1 MVSCGAPLPSLR
13 YMYMKLTYA
22 NTDFEVNAGSAFVPT
37 DTSRL
42 LIECALKEIAEGD
55 RVLDL
60 GCGSG
65 VVGLVIAQ
73 LKNLPL
79 VWLSDVHEESRA
91 SVELNFRSVGQGCEF
106 RAGDLFEPWNGERFD
121 VIVDDVSGVSEPLAN
136 HSRWFQGVPC
146 ASGIDG
152 ADLVTRVI
160 ENAPRFLNPD
170 GRLIFPTISLSNV
183 SRIVETARTHFG
195 CVTNL
200 GSIQWPLPQELLI
213 QRELLESLESKG
225 AITLIRKFGMLLGRT
240 EILLA
245 R

>member
-1 MVSCGAPLPSLR
+1 
-13 YMYMKLTYA
+13 MKLTYA
-22 NTDFEVNAGSAFVPT
+22 NAEFEVDAGSAFVPT

-42 LIECALKEIAEGD
+42 LIESAIKEIAEGD

-73 LKNLPL
+73 LKKLPF
-79 VWLSDVHEESRA
+79 VWLSDIHEESRA
-91 SVELNFRSVGQGCEF
+91 PVEHNFRSARQGCEF

-121 VIVDDVSGVSEPLAN
+121 VIVDDVSGVSEPLAQ

-160 ENAPRFLNPD
+160 ESAPRFLNSG

-183 SRIVETARTHFG
+183 SRIVETARAHFG
-195 CVTNL
+195 SVTSL
-200 GSIQWPLPQELLI
+200 GSVQWPLPQELTSH
-213 QRELLESLESKG
+213 RKLLESLEAKG

-240 EILLA
+240 EIFLA